1 MFHEWC
7 TSNSSLTYHTRTLE
21 HIQGLQ
27 SPPCSAVGP
36 GRPARQRGTTVSTT
50 NRRPDLGR
58 GPLMRAACGRQHRVE
73 GSRSSARLRHV
84 QPDLW
89 GQEQVRAHLRT
100 PILQSARAHIS
111 RAVSLRDTVYE
122 TLSDS
127 PPKQGA
133 PEATSTIALSLR
145 MVLTPHSRLA
155 CWLAAWLHW
164 QHHPRWAGRCPSAAR
179 GKPPGSGRARQVE
192 TTGREHGHRCW
203 PCSRPLSRLFSP
215 RVGRRIDPQ
224 DRAH

>member
-1 MFHEWC
+1 MW
-7 TSNSSLTYHTRTLE
+7 
-21 HIQGLQ
+21 
-27 SPPCSAVGP
+27 P
-36 GRPARQRGTTVSTT
+36 
-50 NRRPDLGR
+50 RR
-58 GPLMRAACGRQHRVE
+58 HRVE

-192 TTGREHGHRCW
+192 TTGREHGHRCCVLAVLPTTVPSLQPTGW
-203 PCSRPLSRLFSP
+203 TEDRSPGSRTLRNERFVAVSSLPAVEQPNS
-215 RVGRRIDPQ
+215 
-224 DRAH
+224 

>member
-1 MFHEWC
+1 M
-7 TSNSSLTYHTRTLE
+7 
-21 HIQGLQ
+21 
-27 SPPCSAVGP
+27 GP
-36 GRPARQRGTTVSTT
+36 GRPARQRGTAGSTT
-50 NRRPDLGR
+50 NHRPRDAGPR
-58 GPLMRAACGRQHRVE
+58 GARPSQERAGVAADKGSWVE
-73 GSRSSARLRHV
+73 GPRSSARLRHV

-133 PEATSTIALSLR
+133 PEATSTIALSFR

-215 RVGRRIDPQ
+215 RAGRRINPW

>member
-1 MFHEWC
+1 M
-7 TSNSSLTYHTRTLE
+7 
-21 HIQGLQ
+21 
-27 SPPCSAVGP
+27 
-36 GRPARQRGTTVSTT
+36 
-50 NRRPDLGR
+50 
-58 GPLMRAACGRQHRVE
+58 
-73 GSRSSARLRHV
+73 

-133 PEATSTIALSLR
+133 PEATSTIALSFR

-164 QHHPRWAGRCPSAAR
+164 QHHPRWAGDGVHPQLGASLQVQGAR
-179 GKPPGSGRARQVE
+179 AKSKRLDGSTATGAGRAPDHCPVSSA
-192 TTGREHGHRCW
+192 HGLDGGSI
-203 PCSRPLSRLFSP
+203 P
-215 RVGRRIDPQ
+215 GI
-224 DRAH
+224 AHTEE